1 MMQQVT
7 RLTSNIE
14 NKISHWMVESDTS
27 IDIAEKMCLQFLQQL
42 GAIRAEQEALKTQAP
57 EENKVKTFTEQPHVE
72 C

>member
-1 MMQQVT
+1 
-7 RLTSNIE
+7 
-14 NKISHWMVESDTS
+14 MVESDTS